1 MSSNYGAKVHIK
13 ETFPWREMFHAYAE
27 NYQTYF
33 FLYSFFLK
41 LTTCESHDVLEVLY
55 VVSCNCYAV
64 IIN

>member
-33 FLYSFFLK
+33 FLYSFFFLHFIRSF
-41 LTTCESHDVLEVLY
+41 LPFLIYIPFFS
-55 VVSCNCYAV
+55 
-64 IIN
+64 